1 MLLRHLV
8 VQFNS
13 RMKARPCKLVTQN
26 KPGQSELERNAM
38 RKLSIVSFIVTA
50 MTPLPAIAYTQDD
63 VNACTPDVM
72 RLCMSAIPDA
82 GRVTQC
88 LVQNKKQLSSACTVV
103 FSRPRAASAERERPA
118 IVEPASY

>member
-1 MLLRHLV
+1 MCR
-8 VQFNS
+8 
-13 RMKARPCKLVTQN
+13 
-26 KPGQSELERNAM
+26 
-38 RKLSIVSFIVTA
+38 LSTIAFIVTV
-50 MTPLPAIAYTQDD
+50 MSPLPALAYTQED

-88 LVQNKKQLSSACTVV
+88 LVQNKKQLSAACTTV

-118 IVEPASY
+118 GVQSTSY

>member
-1 MLLRHLV
+1 
-8 VQFNS
+8 
-13 RMKARPCKLVTQN
+13 
-26 KPGQSELERNAM
+26 M
-38 RKLSIVSFIVTA
+38 RKLCTIALIATA
-50 MTPLPAIAYTQDD
+50 MIPLPASAYTQED

-88 LVQNKKQLSSACTVV
+88 LTQNKRQLSSACATV

-118 IVEPASY
+118 KIEAARY